1 MDTNSEFT
9 LIDGTF
15 TAEQAEQ
22 VLIALVNYKIDF
34 HNRQDFSNHIRFNDS
49 LEHSKKRI
57 NQLQETKITIQDFL
71 KNLKLSDKNLVIKS
85 TITIGIEDYN
95 V

>member
-1 MDTNSEFT
+1 MKTNSEFS
-9 LIDGTF
+9 LIDGKF

-49 LEHSKKRI
+49 LEHSKKRV
-57 NQLQETKITIQDFL
+57 NQLQETKINMQEFL
-71 KNLKLSDKNLVIKS
+71 KSIKLSDTNLVIKS
-85 TITIGIEDYN
+85 TITVSIED
-95 V
+95 